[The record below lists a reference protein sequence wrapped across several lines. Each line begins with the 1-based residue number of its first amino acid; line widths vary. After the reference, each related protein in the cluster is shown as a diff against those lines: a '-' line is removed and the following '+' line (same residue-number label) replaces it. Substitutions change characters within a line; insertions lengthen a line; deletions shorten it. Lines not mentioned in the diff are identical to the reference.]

1 MPIFEYECKKCGH
14 QFEALLKSASD
25 PAPKCP
31 ECNASGAKRLLSR
44 FAAASKTEFGSC
56 KMSKDC
62 MAAAQG
68 GCGCGCGCGCGGH
81 HHH

>member
-1 MPIFEYECKKCGH
+1 MPIFEYACKKCGH

-25 PAPKCP
+25 PAQECPKCH
-31 ECNASGAKRLLSR
+31 ASGAKRLLSR
-44 FAAASKTEFGSC
+44 FAAASRTEFGSC
-56 KMSKDC
+56 KLSKDC

-68 GCGCGCGCGCGGH
+68 GCGCGCGCGEH

>member
-1 MPIFEYECKKCGH
+1 MPIFEYACKKCGH

-25 PAPKCP
+25 PAPECP
-31 ECNASGAKRLLSR
+31 ECHASGAKRLLSR
-44 FAAASKTEFGSC
+44 FAAASKTAFGSC
-56 KMSKDC
+56 KMSNDC

-68 GCGCGCGCGCGGH
+68 GGCGCGCCGGH

>member
-14 QFEALLKSASD
+14 QFEALLNSASS
-25 PAPKCP
+25 PAPEGP
-31 ECNASGAKRLLSR
+31 ECGATGAKRLLSR

-56 KMSKDC
+56 KMSNDC

-68 GCGCGCGCGCGGH
+68 GCGCGCGCGGH

>member
-1 MPIFEYECKKCGH
+1 MPIFKKKKKKCGH
-14 QFEALLKSASD
+14 QFEALLKSASS

-31 ECNASGAKRLLSR
+31 ECGASNAKRLLSR

-68 GCGCGCGCGCGGH
+68 GCGCCCGGH

>member
-14 QFEALLKSASD
+14 RFEALLKSASD
-25 PAPKCP
+25 PAPGCP
-31 ECNASGAKRLLSR
+31 DCGASGAKRLLSR
-44 FAAASKTEFGSC
+44 FAPASKTEFGSC

-68 GCGCGCGCGCGGH
+68 CCCGCGGH

>member
-1 MPIFEYECKKCGH
+1 MPIFEYSCKKCGH

-25 PAPKCP
+25 AAPECP
-31 ECNASGAKRLLSR
+31 ECHASGAKRLLSR
-44 FAAASKTEFGSC
+44 FAPASKTEFGSC
-56 KMSKDC
+56 KLSKDC

-68 GCGCGCGCGCGGH
+68 GCGCGCGCGH

>member
-14 QFEALLKSASD
+14 RFEALLKSASD

-31 ECNASGAKRLLSR
+31 ECSATDAKRLLSR
-44 FAAASKTEFGSC
+44 FAPASKTEFGSC

-68 GCGCGCGCGCGGH
+68 GCGCGCGCGGH

>member
-1 MPIFEYECKKCGH
+1 MPIFEYACKKCGH
-14 QFEALLKSASD
+14 TFEALLKSASD
-25 PAPKCP
+25 PAPECP
-31 ECNASGAKRLLSR
+31 ECHATGAKRLLSR

-62 MAAAQG
+62 MAAAQAG
-68 GCGCGCGCGCGGH
+68 GCGCGCGCGGH

>member
-14 QFEALLKSASD
+14 RFEALLKSASSS
-25 PAPKCP
+25 APKCP

-44 FAAASKTEFGSC
+44 FAPASKTEFGSC

-68 GCGCGCGCGCGGH
+68 GCGCGCGCGH

>member
-14 QFEALLKSASD
+14 QFEALLKSASS

-31 ECNASGAKRLLSR
+31 ECGASNAKRLLSR

-62 MAAAQG
+62 MAAAAQG
-68 GCGCGCGCGCGGH
+68 GCGCCCGGH

>member
-14 QFEALLKSASD
+14 QFEALLPSASS
-25 PAPKCP
+25 PAPECP
-31 ECNASGAKRLLSR
+31 ECGASNAKRLLSR

-68 GCGCGCGCGCGGH
+68 GCGCGRGH

>member
-14 QFEALLKSASD
+14 RFEALLKSASD
-25 PAPKCP
+25 AAPKCP
-31 ECNASGAKRLLSR
+31 ECGASDAKRLLSR

-56 KMSKDC
+56 RMSKDC

-68 GCGCGCGCGCGGH
+68 GCGCGCGCGH

>member
-1 MPIFEYECKKCGH
+1 MPIFEYSCKKCGH
-14 QFEALLKSASD
+14 TFEALLKSASD
-25 PAPKCP
+25 PAPECP
-31 ECNASGAKRLLSR
+31 ECHASGAKRLLSR

-62 MAAAQG
+62 MAAAQSG
-68 GCGCGCGCGCGGH
+68 GCGCGCGCGH